1 MLAPFDPIY
10 RPGLAYQHAFDWLAV
25 QLQATTGPFAALAP
39 GAFHAGELLRRLP
52 MLSLLP
58 PAPDGLDQV
67 SAVLGA
73 TPTLSEPEPGTLAAI
88 AWVEPAA
95 GDVAQLAQLQAWLQ
109 PRGRLYLVAGG
120 RLSRFL
126 AERRADQD
134 NRLLDAR
141 KAVAQLRRHGFRIR
155 QQLGLHGPR
164 AIGWHY
170 AGEAAGRFSKTA
182 LRDRAHF
189 AMRRDFVEAGLSQHL
204 SALTLITAECS

>member
-1 MLAPFDPIY
+1 MPTPFDPIH
-10 RPGLAYQHAFDWLAV
+10 RPGLVYQHAFDWLAV
-25 QLQATTGPFAALAP
+25 QLQATAGPFAALAP
-39 GAFHAGELLRRLP
+39 GAFHARELLRRLP

-95 GDVAQLAQLQAWLQ
+95 GDVALLAQLQAWLQ

-126 AERRADQD
+126 AERRAYQD
-134 NRLLDAR
+134 SQLLDAR
-141 KAVAQLRRHGFRIR
+141 RAVAQLRRHDFRI
-155 QQLGLHGPR
+155 QQQMGLHGLR
-164 AIGWHY
+164 AIAWHT
-170 AGEAAGRFSKTA
+170 AGETARRLGRPA
-182 LRDRAHF
+182 LRDCAHY
-189 AMRRDFVEAGLSQHL
+189 AMRRDFVEAGGARRAA
-204 SALTLITAECS
+204 ALILIMAERQ

>member
-1 MLAPFDPIY
+1 MPAQFNPIH
-10 RPGLAYQHAFDWLAV
+10 RPGLAYQHGFDWLAV
-25 QLQATTGPFAALAP
+25 QLQATIGPIAALVP

-67 SAVLGA
+67 SAALGA
-73 TPTLSEPEPGTLAAI
+73 APTVLEPEPGTLATI
-88 AWVEPAA
+88 AWVEPAV
-95 GDVAQLAQLQAWLQ
+95 GDLALLAQLQAWLQ

-126 AERRADQD
+126 AERRAEQD
-134 NRLLDAR
+134 SQMLDAR

-170 AGEAAGRFSKTA
+170 AGEAAGWFGKTA

-189 AMRRDFVEAGLSQHL
+189 AMRRDFVEAGLGQHL
-204 SALTLITAECS
+204 AALTLVTAEHS